1 MTANLALEYIARRM
15 SELCQTDYYLRFR
28 HLRLQPGEGR
38 TLLAQTDLF
47 ILVEPPT
54 DVRVHSDVGVF
65 DVTEDGANEMQYEH
79 RGTIRVTNYSIFANH
94 VRFIQIIPKT

>member
-47 ILVEPPT
+47 ILVEPPP
-54 DVRVHSDVGVF
+54 DVRVQSIVGMF
-65 DVTEDGANEMQYEH
+65 DVTEDGVCELQYVQ
-79 RGTIRVTNYSIFANH
+79 RVFIRATTFSYVVIH
-94 VRFIQIIPKT
+94 VRFI